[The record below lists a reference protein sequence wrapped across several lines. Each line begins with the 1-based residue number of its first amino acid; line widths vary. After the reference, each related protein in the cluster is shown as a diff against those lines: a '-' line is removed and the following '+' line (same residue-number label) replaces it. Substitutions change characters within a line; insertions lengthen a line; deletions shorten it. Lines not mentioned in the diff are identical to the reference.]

1 MSKLIDYAP
10 KETKPTPQHLRHLEH
25 TRPIGGNV
33 PVENEGNQLR
43 LTIGVQ
49 TLKALQSGKTIP
61 QIVHEYLTPKDTS
74 GKIAHYVLKSN
85 FAFKCQQVKQ
95 MLKECY
101 DLDTTY
107 SQAEIDSAW
116 DKRENLLY
124 DNVQQRGG
132 YKNEQ

>member
-10 KETKPTPQHLRHLEH
+10 PKSNPTPEHLCHLEN
-25 TRPIGGNV
+25 TRSINGKV
-33 PVENEGNQLR
+33 PVMNEGNQLR

-101 DLDTTY
+101 DIDVTY